1 MRARNICEYV
11 METPGN
17 TNITIL
23 KQLLGE
29 YAAAAQ
35 NELSSYTVDVNI
47 NADTDLL
54 GKTIGDLQKDVYI
67 DDGKFYGKLYY
78 ITDYTGFG
86 LPDEKEGHYLAF
98 HLAYDGADAIKING
112 KALDED
118 GIVVKRFRGN
128 NANEIMEIE
137 IDKDEAVYK
146 DTIDFSGLEF
156 IGKKEA

>member
-11 METPGN
+11 MKTPNN
-17 TNITIL
+17 TNVTIL
-23 KQLLGE
+23 KQMLSE
-29 YAAAAQ
+29 YAAAVQ
-35 NELSSYTVDVNI
+35 NELSSYTIDVDI
-47 NADTDLL
+47 NANTDLL
-54 GKTIGDLQKDVYI
+54 GKKIGDLQKDVFI

-118 GIVVKRFRGN
+118 GIVVKRFKGN
-128 NANEIMEIE
+128 NANEIMEVE
-137 IDKDEAVYK
+137 IDKDTNVYK